1 MAYGRKR
8 RIKIKQNKWIR
19 IYSSTRQLNNIKSR
33 NIVVSEHPR
42 LHFTNIF
49 RARVQTGLF
58 QSFYGKDATY
68 FYLGRGALG
77 HAAKLLDLAKT
88 DKVLVP
94 SYHCGVDI
102 ESILTAGVGI
112 VYYKVKED
120 LTADMND
127 LRHKIDINSRAVLV
141 THYYGFPQ
149 PIEQIKR
156 FCLEKNLFLIEDCA
170 HALFTSY
177 QGKPLGTFGDIS
189 IFSQRKSLPLPD
201 GGALL
206 INNPNIA
213 PPSLTKKPSQMAALK
228 RTIGLLIG
236 SSRNTGNKKLLRV
249 PSKII
254 KKTINKLFQIK
265 FGKIYNTGMEYDISM
280 THIMMSNLSK
290 KIMDGTQV
298 EKVVQKRRA
307 NFKYLLEHFSNSLC
321 VKKVYS
327 SLPEGTCP
335 LFFPVRITGKA
346 RQEVQCLL
354 RQHGIHTFV
363 FGENLH
369 ASLPINTFTEA
380 ETLSREILCLPV
392 HQDLNRADLD

>member
-1 MAYGRKR
+1 M
-8 RIKIKQNKWIR
+8 NK
-19 IYSSTRQLNNIKSR
+19 IKSR
-33 NIVVSEHPR
+33 NIVVSEHPH
-42 LHFTNIF
+42 LHFSNIF
-49 RARVQTGLF
+49 RARMQSGLF
-58 QSFYGKDATY
+58 QSFYGKDVTN

-77 HAAKLLDLAKT
+77 HAIKLLNLAKT

-102 ESILTAGVGI
+102 ESILTGGVGI

-127 LRHKIDINSRAVLV
+127 LSHKIDINSRAVV
-141 THYYGFPQ
+141 TTHYYGFPQ

-177 QGKPLGTFGDIS
+177 QGRPLGTFGDVS

-206 INNPNIA
+206 INNPNII
-213 PPSLTKKPSQMAALK
+213 PPSLTKKPSQIVSLK

-236 SSRNTGNKKLLRV
+236 SLRDTSNNKVLLIS
-249 PSKII
+249 SKII
-254 KKTINKLFQIK
+254 KKTINNLFRIK
-265 FGKIYNTGMEYDISM
+265 FGKTYNMGMEYDISM
-280 THIMMSNLSK
+280 THIMMSNISK
-290 KIMDGTQV
+290 KIMDGTQI
-298 EKVVQKRRA
+298 ENVVQKRRA
-307 NFKYLLEHFSNSLC
+307 NFKYLLEHFSNSLY

-335 LFFPVRITGKA
+335 LFFPVRITGKV
-346 RQEVQCLL
+346 RQEVQDLL
-354 RQHGIHTFV
+354 RRDGIHTFV
-363 FGENLH
+363 FGKNLH
-369 ASLPINTFTEA
+369 DSLPNNTFTEA
-380 ETLSREILCLPV
+380 EKLSREILCLPI
-392 HQDLNRADLD
+392 HQDLSRDDLDYMLSRVISI